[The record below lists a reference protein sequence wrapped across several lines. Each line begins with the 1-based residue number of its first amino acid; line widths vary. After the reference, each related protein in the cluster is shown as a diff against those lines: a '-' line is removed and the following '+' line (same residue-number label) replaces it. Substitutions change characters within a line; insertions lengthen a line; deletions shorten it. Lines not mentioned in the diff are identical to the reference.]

1 MCLQCAKKSI
11 GRGFHGKRNAS
22 DVCCRVVVADDLLL
36 AGRSRISCAQYDIT
50 VVLRTR
56 RHGSGWRT
64 SLRHCVELFVDCE
77 GLSVPIENVAQGV
90 IFKMLCQAKRGQ
102 NHGI

>member
-1 MCLQCAKKSI
+1 MASEMLQMCA
-11 GRGFHGKRNAS
+11 
-22 DVCCRVVVADDLLL
+22 VALLL
-36 AGRSRISCAQYDIT
+36 RTICSLREDREFRARNT
-50 VVLRTR
+50 VLRTR

-77 GLSVPIENVAQGV
+77 GLSVPIKNVAQGV